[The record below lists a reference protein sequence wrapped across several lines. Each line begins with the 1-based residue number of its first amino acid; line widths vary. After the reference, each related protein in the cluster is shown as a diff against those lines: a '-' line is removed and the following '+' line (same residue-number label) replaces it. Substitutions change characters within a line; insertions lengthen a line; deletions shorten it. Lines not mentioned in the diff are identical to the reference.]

1 MWKSKKFI
9 LIALLAVIVLVG
21 STVGVVF
28 AQTENGDESQPKTLL
43 GRVAEILDIDQQKLE
58 DAFAQAR
65 SEMRDEALDSRL
77 QNLVDQGLI
86 TQDEA
91 NQYKE
96 WWQSRPAMQLPR
108 PFGRLGGHGFRS
120 GMRWGGGHP
129 FYGEPNLTP

>member
-28 AQTENGDESQPKTLL
+28 AQTGNGDESQPKALL

-58 DAFAQAR
+58 DAFTQAR

-77 QNLVDQGLI
+77 QNLVDQGKI

-91 NQYKE
+91 TQYKE

-108 PFGRLGGHGFRS
+108 PFGHFGGHGFRS

-129 FYGEPNLTP
+129 FYDEPNLTP